1 MSPQTSPVKVLFVY
15 SHKHPSSMQGPGV
28 GPWGPAGTRQAHPGV
43 TVSLACPRLSGPFSP
58 PKGRRFIHPRGMGAL
73 SLYISI
79 SLGNKSVDQMKG
91 LKRVEEKDAPT
102 LSTVIMC
109 EDLQLLKL
117 PAQFGK
123 MSMCFSSQ

>member
-1 MSPQTSPVKVLFVY
+1 
-15 SHKHPSSMQGPGV
+15 
-28 GPWGPAGTRQAHPGV
+28 
-43 TVSLACPRLSGPFSP
+43 
-58 PKGRRFIHPRGMGAL
+58 MGAL